1 MLVSHYAF
9 VVEEVPRVL
18 ELSMA
23 SGDCK
28 GKSLELARKWRGGR
42 RAVFIMLGVGADCSS
57 VLITTTNQLEMDY
70 MCDYEWACVCVCV
83 CVC

>member
-18 ELSMA
+18 GALCRRMA
-23 SGDCK
+23 SGDCI
-28 GKSLELARKWRGGR
+28 GKSLELARKLGGGR

-57 VLITTTNQLEMDY
+57 ALITNTNQLRMDY
-70 MCDYEWACVCVCV
+70 VCACI
-83 CVC
+83 